1 MVPPILETQRLIL
14 RALVRA
20 DFPFYAAQR
29 ADPVVMKYIG
39 KGDLLSEEEAWLRF
53 QSMLGHWSLTGYGT
67 WAVEEKSGGRYVGSI
82 GFANKMRPKEHPAS
96 GAPEM
101 GWSLGASAHG
111 KGYAT
116 EGVAAAL
123 AWGREFFG
131 AGARTVCVISTENEA
146 SVRVAEKSGFR
157 QFATATRYGFGRLVF
172 EREL

>member
-1 MVPPILETQRLIL
+1 MAPPVLETQRLIL
-14 RALVRA
+14 RAPARA

-29 ADPVVMKYIG
+29 ADPAVMKFLG
-39 KGDLLSEEEAWLRF
+39 KGNLLSEEEAWLKF
-53 QSMLGHWSLTGYGT
+53 QSMLGHWTLTGYGT
-67 WAVEEKSGGRYVGSI
+67 WAVEEKSSGLYAGSI
-82 GFANKMRPKEHPAS
+82 GFANKMRPTEHPAS

-116 EGVAAAL
+116 EGVTAAL

-131 AGARTVCVISTENEA
+131 AGARTVCVISTDNEA
-146 SVRVAEKSGFR
+146 SMRVAQKSGFR
-157 QFATATRYGFGRLVF
+157 QFATATRYGLGRLVF